1 MLQSLLFTKTR
12 KDAPKDEVS
21 KNAELLIRAGF
32 IYKEMAGVYSLLP
45 LGVKTLSKIT
55 QIVREAMN
63 TVSGQEVFLS
73 ALQEKSTWEKS
84 NRWDNEVLDVWF
96 KTTLKNGT
104 ELGLATTHEEPLTMI
119 MKDHIHSYRDLPC
132 YAYQFQT
139 KFRNELRAKSGIMR
153 GREFVMKDLYS
164 YSKNEEDHKTFYNKM
179 IDAYK
184 SFYERVGLGKDTFVT
199 VASGGV
205 FTKNISHEFQ
215 TICDA
220 GEDVVYIDREN
231 NIAYNEEAIED
242 TGIDKNKLEQAK
254 TAEVGNIFSFGSD
267 KCEQMG
273 LMFMDADGIKKPVTL
288 GSYGIGITRVM
299 GVIVEKYADEK
310 GLIWPKNIAPY
321 HIEIVSLFKEKDD
334 NVYEQSEKIYN
345 LLKDKY
351 EILLDDRYAGA
362 GSKMFDADLYGI
374 PLQIIVGDKSL
385 AKGVVEMKNRQT
397 EEVEEVDEGEE
408 GIALAASEDLTT
420 EADVAVAV
428 EEMEVDSAHDLQPLV
443 LRTAPAGRGLQ
454 RG

>member
-1 MLQSLLFTKTR
+1 MRHTNIFTKTR
-12 KDAPKDEVS
+12 KEYPKDELA
-21 KNAELLIRAGF
+21 KNAQILIKAGF
-32 IYKEMAGVYSLLP
+32 VHKEMAGVYAYMPFGIKVLENI
-45 LGVKTLSKIT
+45 KKIA
-55 QIVREAMN
+55 RSEMN
-63 TVSGQEVFLS
+63 NVSGQEMIMS
-73 ALQEKSTWEKS
+73 SLQKKETWELTD
-84 NRWDNEVLDVWF
+84 RWADANVDIWF
-96 KTTLKNGT
+96 KSQLKNGT
-104 ELGLATTHEEPLTMI
+104 EIGFGWSHEEPITEM
-119 MKDHIHSYRDLPC
+119 MKSFITSYKDLPI
-132 YAYQFQT
+132 YTYQFQT

-397 EEVEEVDEGEE
+397 EEVEEVD
-408 GIALAASEDLTT
+408 IN
-420 EADVAVAV
+420 DVESAVFDMYAK
-428 EEMEVDSAHDLQPLV
+428 LF
-443 LRTAPAGRGLQ
+443 
-454 RG
+454 

>member
-139 KFRNELRAKSGIMR
+139 KFRNETRSKSGILR
-153 GREFVMKDLYS
+153 GREFLMKDLYS
-164 YSKNEEDHKTFYNKM
+164 FSKNEQEHGAFYATM
-179 IDAYK
+179 QEAYK
-184 SFYERVGLGKDTFVT
+184 NIFSTVGIGSHTYLTY
-199 VASGGV
+199 ASGGS
-205 FTKNISHEFQ
+205 FSKYSHEFQ
-215 TICDA
+215 TVTDS
-220 GEDVVYIDREN
+220 GEDTIFICERCKVAVNKEI
-231 NIAYNEEAIED
+231 IEEQSVCPVCN
-242 TGIDKNKLEQAK
+242 TSTLVAK
-254 TAEVGNIFSFGSD
+254 TSIEVGNIFNLGTRFSD
-267 KCEQMG
+267 ALELTFLGEEGKVQ
-273 LMFMDADGIKKPVTL
+273 PVIM
-288 GSYGIGITRVM
+288 GSYGIGIGRLM
-299 GVIVEKYADEK
+299 GTIVEVLSDEK
-310 GLIWPKNIAPY
+310 GILWPQSISPFLVHLILIGENEEVRKKTNELYMGLRGQGIEVLFDDRDLRAGQKFADSDLIGIPY
-321 HIEIVSLFKEKDD
+321 RIVC
-334 NVYEQSEKIYN
+334 SEKTFAQGMVEVKTRSQDTAHMLPI
-345 LLKDKY
+345 DTIATRGAID
-351 EILLDDRYAGA
+351 IL
-362 GSKMFDADLYGI
+362 
-374 PLQIIVGDKSL
+374 
-385 AKGVVEMKNRQT
+385 QT
-397 EEVEEVDEGEE
+397 
-408 GIALAASEDLTT
+408 L
-420 EADVAVAV
+420 
-428 EEMEVDSAHDLQPLV
+428 
-443 LRTAPAGRGLQ
+443 
-454 RG
+454 